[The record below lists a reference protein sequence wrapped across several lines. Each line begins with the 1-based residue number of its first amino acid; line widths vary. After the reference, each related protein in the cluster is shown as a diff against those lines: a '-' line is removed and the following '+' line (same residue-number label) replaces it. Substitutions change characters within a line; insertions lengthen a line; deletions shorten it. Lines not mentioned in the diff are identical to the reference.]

1 MITFWF
7 ESFFKYVGLEAATA
21 VDSVLIFQ
29 DMFGALCLAEM
40 LIINVASLIGWAE
53 IAYMDDNLVSN
64 ILGITNAIFVS
75 MLIAIRIWYG
85 ELKIHEDF
93 QKFAGIPVETKTK
106 TTDLVFFWYDIKI
119 QQLGLIFK
127 KS

>member
-1 MITFWF
+1 
-7 ESFFKYVGLEAATA
+7 
-21 VDSVLIFQ
+21 
-29 DMFGALCLAEM
+29 MFGALCLAEM

-64 ILGITNAIFVS
+64 ILGIANAIFVS
-75 MLIAIRIWYG
+75 MLIGIRIWYG